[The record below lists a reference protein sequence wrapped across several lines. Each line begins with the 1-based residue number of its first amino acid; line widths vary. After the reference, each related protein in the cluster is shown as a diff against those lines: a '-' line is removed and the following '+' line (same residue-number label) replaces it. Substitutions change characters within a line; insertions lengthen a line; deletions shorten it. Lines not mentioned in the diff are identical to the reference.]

1 MAAGPPVGNPY
12 ARVAAIVA
20 RIGLDLASREMAR
33 AFRSEIRALSRL
45 SGASQ
50 DDVLEGVQR
59 SLRRWTRW
67 LTTSVAPADEDFDP
81 LREWARTRAGEGVR
95 LEDLL
100 RAFAVG
106 GQVGWDLIRRHA
118 RSDETD
124 ALLDAA
130 GLLMRYLDRVSAVV
144 ADTYL
149 AERDML
155 VSEEERR
162 TRDLLERLGGGA
174 PLDPGELELAER
186 LGVTVEPAYA
196 PFAVVLPG
204 RPPRGHAALAAR
216 LRRRGWKL
224 TVTDG
229 SRVVGLARG
238 PLDVA
243 DLGEGPDVLLVVAE
257 LTPLGELGGAREDVA
272 LLAEHGHQAGLR
284 GRVRAEDHLME
295 ILMGRLPGPAARL
308 RARVLGPLADPDHE
322 ELLRTLRAF
331 VAHDYDRGATSE
343 ALHVHRNTLAY
354 RLRRIE
360 ELTGLDLTSAR
371 DLACVYLA
379 VGAGGGGTAES

>member
-1 MAAGPPVGNPY
+1 MSVGAGADSPY

-20 RIGLDLASREMAR
+20 RIGLDLASREMAK
-33 AFRSEIRALSRL
+33 AFRAEVASLERL
-45 SGASQ
+45 SSASQ
-50 DDVLEGVQR
+50 EDVLRGVQR
-59 SLRRWTRW
+59 SLRRWARW
-67 LTTSVAPADEDFDP
+67 LTTSVAPTDEDFAP

-100 RAFAVG
+100 RVFAVG

-124 ALLDAA
+124 AVLDAA
-130 GLLMRYLDRVSAVV
+130 GLLMRYVDRLSAVV
-144 ADTYL
+144 VDTYL
-149 AERDML
+149 AERDLL

-174 PLDPGELELAER
+174 ALDLDALQLAER

-196 PFAVVLPG
+196 PFVVVMPG

-229 SRVVGLARG
+229 SRVVGLAG
-238 PLDVA
+238 WPLEEA
-243 DLGEGPDVLLVVAE
+243 ELGEGPDVLLVVAD
-257 LTPLGELGGAREDVA
+257 LTPLEELGAAREEVA
-272 LLAEHGHQAGLR
+272 LLAEHACQAGLR
-284 GRVRAEDHLME
+284 GRIWTEDHLLE

-308 RARVLGPLADPDHE
+308 RERVLGPLADPDHE

-331 VAHDYDRGATSE
+331 LAHDYDRGATSE

-354 RLRRIE
+354 RLRRIQ

-371 DLACVYLA
+371 DLAWLYLA
-379 VGAGGGGTAES
+379 LGVTGEEKAEP